1 MKRWIQKGTSFSVK
15 RYLSDECFYSLLL
28 DFAFEFGDL
37 PFLNIHYILN
47 VSQDIFGFLM
57 TLLYYF
63 AVKNFTNRNLWRE

>member
-37 PFLNIHYILN
+37 PFIAN
-47 VSQDIFGFLM
+47 
-57 TLLYYF
+57 
-63 AVKNFTNRNLWRE
+63 